1 MGWVNLWGGQG
12 FREAT
17 VLGSRE
23 LKANFF
29 EGEGRH
35 GIRQCLRLC
44 LFRGGG
50 WSAAAAATPDGPVL
64 VLLLA
69 LGVLGAAGTGHTAG
83 HH

>member
-1 MGWVNLWGGQG
+1 MWGGQG
-12 FREAT
+12 FRETT
-17 VLGSRE
+17 VLGRRE

-35 GIRQCLRLC
+35 GIRQYRRVYLS
-44 LFRGGG
+44 RGGG

-83 HH
+83 HY